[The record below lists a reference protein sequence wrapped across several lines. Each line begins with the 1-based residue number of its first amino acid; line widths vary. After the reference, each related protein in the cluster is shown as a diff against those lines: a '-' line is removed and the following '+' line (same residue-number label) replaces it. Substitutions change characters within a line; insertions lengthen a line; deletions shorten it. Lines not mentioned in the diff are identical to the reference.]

1 MTFDELVAAI
11 TQHFQNGD
19 YAQALALA
27 DEHAPR
33 FPQHAAHMAYLQ
45 MCLAARL
52 EQRPRLFAI
61 LQAMHQQGIWYSEEI
76 LRNSPSFKAI
86 QNDPIF
92 ESLIA
97 ESNNLRTQEAKA
109 APAILVTY
117 PQGKCQSAD
126 ETCPLLLALHANGE
140 SPESALAG
148 WHTAAQ
154 EGWLVA
160 APRSSHTLWAGGGN
174 MWFDHQE
181 SAVEIITQIE
191 HLAENY
197 WVDGEGM
204 LLGGFSM
211 GAEVAL
217 WMALKGLLPAHGFIL
232 LAPGGPLMDDPD
244 QWLPLIQ
251 TAADR
256 ELRGYILFS
265 EEDPTI
271 PHAGIRKTA
280 ALLNQHGIPTH
291 LEVLHGLAHEY
302 PPDFEHH
309 LRLALDFIGE

>member
-27 DEHAPR
+27 DEHAAN
-33 FPQHAAHMAYLQ
+33 FPQHAAHIAYLQ

-52 EQRPRLFAI
+52 EQRPRVFAL
-61 LQAMHQQGIWYSEEI
+61 LQAMHQQGIWYSPEV
-76 LRNSPSFKAI
+76 LHNSPSFKAL
-86 QNDPIF
+86 QGDPEF
-92 ESLIA
+92 EALIESSRALQA
-97 ESNNLRTQEAKA
+97 EETKA

-126 ETCPLLLALHANGE
+126 ETCPLIVALHANGE

-181 SAVEIITQIE
+181 SAAEIITQLE

-197 WVDGEGM
+197 WVEGEGM
-204 LLGGFSM
+204 ILGGFSM

-232 LAPGGPLMDDPD
+232 LGPGGPLMDEPD
-244 QWLPLIQ
+244 HWLPLIQ
-251 TAADR
+251 EAADR
-256 ELRGYILFS
+256 ELRGFIIFS
-265 EEDPTI
+265 QDDPTI
-271 PHAGIRKTA
+271 PHDGIRQTA
-280 ALLNQHGIPTH
+280 ALLNENGIPTH
-291 LEVLHGLAHEY
+291 VEVLHGLAHEY
-302 PPDFEHH
+302 PPDFERL
-309 LRLALDFIGE
+309 LRVALDYIGE